1 VRHEGR
7 KVVWWFNLV
16 IECLV
21 VAGHGALL
29 GSAMAARVMACSG
42 GRGSRRRGT

>member
-7 KVVWWFNLV
+7 KVVQWFDLA

-29 GSAMAARVMACSG
+29 GLAMAARVMACSG
-42 GRGSRRRGT
+42 GRGSQRRGA